1 MPPPDR
7 IIMKRSATTSFDGF
21 FEDSKYVAFKNH
33 LYNYR
38 LRKRAVE
45 KALQGD
51 LPELILEVGSGIS
64 PVMTRTRRIIYS
76 DLSFTAMKA
85 LKQSLGRGW
94 YVVADGMHLP
104 FQSGVF
110 SHTVSSEVLE
120 HLKDD
125 QGAIN
130 EMARVMR
137 PEAHCIVTFPH
148 KKFYFANDDRFV
160 NHYRRYE
167 LNDMIDRLN
176 RAELHPVRIQK
187 ILGPLEKATMSFL
200 VFCYAVMQKLNKNKK
215 NNVITKKPW
224 VVVKGFVFLFKWANL
239 IYMTLAWLDAQIWP
253 RSLSTILIIN
263 SIKTQKIGIPS
274 PE

>member
-1 MPPPDR
+1 
-7 IIMKRSATTSFDGF
+7 MKRSATTSFDGF

-51 LPELILEVGSGIS
+51 VPELILEVGSGIS

-85 LKQSLGRGW
+85 LKQSLSRGW

-137 PEAHCIVTFPH
+137 SEAHCIVTFPH

-176 RAELHPVRIQK
+176 QAGLHPVRIQK

-215 NNVITKKPW
+215 NNVIAKKPW
-224 VVVKGFVFLFKWANL
+224 VAVKGFVFLFKWANL

-263 SIKTQKIGIPS
+263 SIKTQKIGMLS